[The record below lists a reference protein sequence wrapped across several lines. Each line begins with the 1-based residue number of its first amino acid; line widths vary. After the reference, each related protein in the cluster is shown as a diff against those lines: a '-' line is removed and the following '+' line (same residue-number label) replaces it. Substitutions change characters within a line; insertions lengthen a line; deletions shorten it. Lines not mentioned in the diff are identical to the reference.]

1 MTAPAIATTPE
12 GVGVD
17 SERLEAVFA
26 RVKRD
31 VDDGILPSAS
41 VAVAR
46 QGRLAGFRV
55 YGQAVQGGAMR
66 PATDQTLYTI
76 FSSTKAIVSAA
87 AWTLIEDGLLRLD
100 ERVAEIIPEFGTN
113 GKDVVTVEQAFLHIG
128 GFPLAPLGPGR
139 WETREGRIQAFSDWR
154 LNWEPGT
161 KFEYHATSLHWVL
174 AEIIERRTGVEFK
187 QFVRQRI
194 LEPMGIADQM
204 LLGLPPELN
213 ARVADVLHVVPPT
226 PPPGGWGEVTPDA
239 ILRFNEP
246 SVRAVGVPGGGGV
259 GTAAGLAL
267 FYQPLVNGGVTADG
281 TRVMKA
287 ETIAY
292 ATTPRT
298 KDFHVDLIFQK
309 PINRALGVVVAGDR
323 ENMVYRGFGR
333 TASSRAFGHGG
344 AGGQIGWGDPETG
357 ISLGYCTNGFVDD
370 EMQGRRGVAVSSL
383 AAVCAK
389 A

>member
-1 MTAPAIATTPE
+1 MTAPAIATAPE
-12 GVGVD
+12 DVGVD

-55 YGQAVQGGAMR
+55 YGQALQGGAMR

-139 WETREGRIQAFSDWR
+139 WETREGRVRAFSDWR

-174 AEIIERRTGVEFK
+174 AEIIERRTGVEFR

-204 LLGLPPELN
+204 FLGLPAELN

-246 SVRAVGVPGGGGV
+246 AVRAVGVPGGGGV

-267 FYQPLVNGGVTADG
+267 FYQPLINGGVTADA

-287 ETIAY
+287 ETIEY

-298 KDFHVDLIFQK
+298 KDFHVDLLFQK

-333 TASSRAFGHGG
+333 TASPRAFGHGG